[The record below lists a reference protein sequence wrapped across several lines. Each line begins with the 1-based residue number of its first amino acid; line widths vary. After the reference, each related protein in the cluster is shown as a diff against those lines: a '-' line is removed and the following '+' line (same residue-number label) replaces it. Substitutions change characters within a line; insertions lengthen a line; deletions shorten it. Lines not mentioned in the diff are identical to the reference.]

1 MSIKKATQTPEHM
14 KDLNFD
20 KRRTRRRARTP
31 SMRRIVG
38 GFMRTAM
45 DDYRHAGYPFGKNLS
60 GLLVWFE
67 YGQSTTDN

>member
-1 MSIKKATQTPEHM
+1 M

-20 KRRTRRRARTP
+20 RRPTRRRAQTP
-31 SMRRIVG
+31 TMRRIVG

-45 DDYRHAGYPFGKNLS
+45 EDYRRAGYPFGKNLE

-67 YGQSTTDN
+67 YDQRTTDN